1 MFTKRIFDILLS
13 SFLII
18 STLPIQLYFLFF
30 KKYKKERI
38 WSTDGNEV
46 KLIRYLSKN
55 QIIQDLPLLFMILNG
70 SLSFVGSQIIDT
82 SNHDPQLIL
91 KPGLTGLPHLKA
103 VHIQSNSIREF
114 ENYYA
119 MHYSLIFDI
128 EIILKS
134 ILKI

>member
-1 MFTKRIFDILLS
+1 M
-13 SFLII
+13 
-18 STLPIQLYFLFF
+18 
-30 KKYKKERI
+30 
-38 WSTDGNEV
+38 
-46 KLIRYLSKN
+46 
-55 QIIQDLPLLFMILNG
+55 
-70 SLSFVGSQIIDT
+70 
-82 SNHDPQLIL
+82 L

-128 EIILKS
+128 EIIFKS